1 MDGGY
6 YAIKGFEFQIDKAIL
21 EILGTED
28 DVFLENIQDINTDSI
43 VIQVKYKETQDYS
56 DNKIREPVLQLIEE
70 FKKDTCKKYKI
81 FCFFSNKDEGEEI
94 IDMAR
99 LNSIL
104 TLSTGKKEK
113 AKKLNDRITAI
124 DEKLKTEFIKKFC
137 ICYAKKY
144 QEQFNQIIEILQ
156 EKEFIGSSYDEAIF
170 YYSNMTNFLRKL
182 VIQTIEPTKRICSRK
197 QIINYLKNGKKNI
210 FDSSF
215 MQYKG
220 EQEYFK
226 LIRKKNF
233 TFTNIDDFERFIL
246 FDILGTESVS
256 DIKQIILL
264 LKKRFCVIPERGGIK
279 SGSPYIHIRGIS
291 ESMLIILKT
300 ELLSEGC
307 FFKDGHDFYKSNF
320 STTILKKPTTKEN
333 KIVVK
338 FINTKEHLVT
348 ILREDLG
355 KTKEIYQFFIN
366 DEIDIEEDIK
376 HIKIKINHLS
386 DITYI
391 I

>member
-6 YAIKGFEFQIDKAIL
+6 YAIKGFEFQIDKTIL

-28 DVFLENIQDINTDSI
+28 DVCPENIQDINTNSI

-70 FKKDTCKKYKI
+70 FKKDTSKKYKL
-81 FCFFSNKDEGEEI
+81 FCYFSNKNEGEEI
-94 IDMAR
+94 IDIVR

-104 TLSTGKKEK
+104 TLSTGKTKK

-124 DEKLKTEFIKKFC
+124 DEKLKNEFIKNFC
-137 ICYAKKY
+137 ISYAKEY
-144 QEQFNQIIEILQ
+144 EEQFNQVIKILQ
-156 EKEFIGSSYDEAIF
+156 EEDFIGNSYDEAIF
-170 YYSNMTNFLRKL
+170 YYSNITNFLRKL
-182 VIQTIEPTKRICSRK
+182 VIQTTEPTERICSRK
-197 QIINYLKNGKKNI
+197 QILNHLRNGKKNI

-215 MQYKG
+215 REYKG
-220 EQEYFK
+220 DQEYYK
-226 LIRKKNF
+226 LVKKKNF
-233 TFTNIDDFERFIL
+233 TFANIDDFERFI
-246 FDILGTESVS
+246 ILDMLETESVS
-256 DIKQIILL
+256 DIKQVVLL
-264 LKKRFCVIPERGGIK
+264 LKKRFCVIPNRGDIK
-279 SGSPYIHIRGIS
+279 SGSPYIHIKGIS
-291 ESMLIILKT
+291 ESMLIILKK

-333 KIVVK
+333 KIFVK

-366 DEIDIEEDIK
+366 DEIDIEDDIK
-376 HIKIKINHLS
+376 HIKIKINRLS